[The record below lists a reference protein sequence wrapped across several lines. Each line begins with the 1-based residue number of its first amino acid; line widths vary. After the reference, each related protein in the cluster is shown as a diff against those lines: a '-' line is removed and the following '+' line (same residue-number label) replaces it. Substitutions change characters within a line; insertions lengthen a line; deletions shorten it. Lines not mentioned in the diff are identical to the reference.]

1 MITTGA
7 FLTRADILATTEFT
21 VSIMIPSLI
30 SLRPLLRKIHKWTS
44 SGHSDSP
51 FPCGNHTGVTSG
63 KRKTCNSST
72 PKLKSSHA
80 IYSKGQVRN
89 IYGSEVELT
98 EQEPSKIYKTEE
110 ISVTSTRDAQLG
122 DEDNISR

>member
-1 MITTGA
+1 
-7 FLTRADILATTEFT
+7 
-21 VSIMIPSLI
+21 MIPSLI

-44 SGHSDSP
+44 SGHSESP
-51 FPCGNHTGVTSG
+51 FSRGNHTGVTSG
-63 KRKTCNSST
+63 KRKTGNSST
-72 PKLKSSHA
+72 LKLKSSHA
-80 IYSKGQVRN
+80 IYSKGHGRN

-110 ISVTSTRDAQLG
+110 ISVTSTKDPQLG